1 MECIF
6 VSASYAQHIFKC
18 TKYGLPTCR
27 KETYSSSKH
36 SLYEYNA
43 RPLSLIIISQSCIKK
58 RKTFFLFIR
67 KTHCQKCYVCQ
78 STNAFM
84 HILYR
89 ILYLWFWKQS
99 VCYRIDKWKITYYC
113 FWYFQVKSPDGGWI
127 TKSNISIKIN
137 AMDRNKDVF
146 CYAINSALG
155 ETIVEKHTVAV
166 LCKYLTVFSIFSC
179 TQICNKTYS

>member
-1 MECIF
+1 MKCIF

-78 STNAFM
+78 STIAFM
-84 HILYR
+84 HILYI
-89 ILYLWFWKQS
+89 ILLCMILKTI
-99 VCYRIDKWKITYYC
+99 VRVIHKWKTTYYC

>member
-84 HILYR
+84 HILYS
-89 ILYLWFWKQS
+89 ILLFMILKTIGCVQ
-99 VCYRIDKWKITYYC
+99 RNMLKIDKWKITY
-113 FWYFQVKSPDGGWI
+113 
-127 TKSNISIKIN
+127 
-137 AMDRNKDVF
+137 
-146 CYAINSALG
+146 
-155 ETIVEKHTVAV
+155 
-166 LCKYLTVFSIFSC
+166 
-179 TQICNKTYS
+179 